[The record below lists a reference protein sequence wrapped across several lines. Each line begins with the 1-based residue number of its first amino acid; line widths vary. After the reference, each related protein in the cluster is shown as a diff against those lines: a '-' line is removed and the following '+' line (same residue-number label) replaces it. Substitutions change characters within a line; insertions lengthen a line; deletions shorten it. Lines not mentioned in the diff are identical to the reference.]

1 MAKIIDGKALAQ
13 QLNIH
18 TAQRA
23 AAMKAQGIIPGL
35 AMILV
40 GSDPASIIYT
50 RGKDKKA
57 KQLGIKSVLRQFPID
72 VSEKD
77 LLAAI
82 KELNADSSIHGIL
95 VQEPLPDH
103 INESKVIE
111 TIAPDKDVDGFNP
124 ANVGKLYTND
134 DAPFPVACTPRGIMT
149 MLEQSGVTI
158 PGSNVVIIGR
168 SRLVGKPLQALLIN
182 RDATVTMLHRASA
195 DAEFYLKHADV
206 VVVAVGKPNYLKAK
220 DIKEGAV
227 VIDVGINRDP
237 SGHLVGDVDFDD
249 VLPFASAITPV
260 PGGVGPMTIATLM
273 QQTVDLAEWSLK
285 HD

>member
-1 MAKIIDGKALAQ
+1 MAKIIDGRALAQ
-13 QLNIH
+13 QLNAH
-18 TAQRA
+18 TAKRA
-23 AAMKAQGIIPGL
+23 ATMKERGVTPGL

-72 VSEKD
+72 VKEAD
-77 LLAAI
+77 LLNAI
-82 KELNADSSIHGIL
+82 RQLNADPSIHGIL

-111 TIAPDKDVDGFNP
+111 TIDPAKDVDGFNP

-182 RDATVTMLHRASA
+182 RNATVTMLHRASA
-195 DAEFYLKHADV
+195 DAGFYLHHADV
-206 VVVAVGKPNYLKAK
+206 VVVAVGRANYLTAA
-220 DIKEGAV
+220 DIKPGAV
-227 VIDVGINRDP
+227 IIDVGINRDP
-237 SGHLVGDVDFDD
+237 SGHLVGDVDYES
-249 VLPFASAITPV
+249 VAPKASAITPV

-273 QQTVDLAEWSLK
+273 QQTVDLAEWSLE
-285 HD
+285 DD